1 MGISQN
7 QLIDIALNIAGA
19 LAGGALWLVV
29 LSILR
34 HRRQPAAAHQVAA
47 ATAPRTSAER
57 PTEGRRKAEFVA
69 LRDAEEAP
77 AAGSYQRNRAEVIR
91 LAREMLKSGSSAQRV
106 QELLPISD
114 GELAM
119 LTGR

>member
-1 MGISQN
+1 MGISQA
-7 QLIDIALNIAGA
+7 QLIDIALNVAGA
-19 LAGGALWLVV
+19 LAGGAFWLVV
-29 LSILR
+29 VSILR
-34 HRRQPAAAHQVAA
+34 HRRQPAAAPQTSVAP
-47 ATAPRTSAER
+47 APRASADR
-57 PTEGRRKAEFVA
+57 PTEGRRKVEFVS
-69 LRDAEEAP
+69 LKEAEDNP

-91 LAREMLKSGSSAQRV
+91 LAREMLNAGSSAQRV

>member
-1 MGISQN
+1 MGISHH

-29 LSILR
+29 LSVLR
-34 HRRQPAAAHQVAA
+34 HRRQPSTARPAAPVPASR
-47 ATAPRTSAER
+47 PSADR
-57 PTEGRRKAEFVA
+57 PAEGRRKVEFVS
-69 LRDAEEAP
+69 LREAEEAP

>member
-1 MGISQN
+1 MGISHN

-34 HRRQPAAAHQVAA
+34 HRRQPSAARQATPAPAA
-47 ATAPRTSAER
+47 RPSAER
-57 PTEGRRKAEFVA
+57 PTEGRRKVEFVS
-69 LRDAEEAP
+69 LREAEEAP
-77 AAGSYQRNRAEVIR
+77 ATGSFQRNRAEVIR